1 MTKYVPLLFVGLLSA
16 CTVPQS
22 LVDREVAIALESQDS
37 ALCEALDGPV
47 DDLAN
52 TIVREQKNTPSDV
65 ITRGTVVIRGFDEG
79 CS

>member
-1 MTKYVPLLFVGLLSA
+1 MIKFTPIVVLPFLTA
-16 CTVPQS
+16 CTVPQA
-22 LVDREVAIALESQDS
+22 LVDREVAIALEAQDS
-37 ALCEALDGPV
+37 ALCEALDGPI

-79 CS
+79 CD